1 MLRITHKKLNR
12 KYLLNR
18 TFNLMENNI
27 SRFQLSF
34 NSQSTTFLLAW
45 PVSPFPWRSRQE
57 PTGADRSRQEPTG
70 FLLAWPVSPLKLLP
84 GAWLPARPRLGP
96 VTRARA
102 GLAAGSRPR
111 LRDFLTLLSPSTA
124 QPALHSEAICG
135 SIKTELQFLSYINC
149 SYIKMG

>member
-1 MLRITHKKLNR
+1 MIVVNSI
-12 KYLLNR
+12 
-18 TFNLMENNI
+18 ENNI

-70 FLLAWPVSPLKLLP
+70 FLLAWPVSPFKLLP
-84 GAWLPARPRLGP
+84 CAWLPARPRLGP

-102 GLAAGSRPR
+102 GLGAGSRPG
-111 LRDFLTLLSPSTA
+111 LQQCSPASTA
-124 QPALHSEAICG
+124 GSMVSAESNIKRMITYFKLSVFTFFYFSSYSQPSLKLIL
-135 SIKTELQFLSYINC
+135 I
-149 SYIKMG
+149 